1 MKVLI
6 VDDDEMVR
14 SVCNGMLTLLQH
26 EVVAVNG
33 GEAAI
38 RTLQS
43 SETEFDLIL
52 LDALMP
58 GMSGPQT
65 MQQLNYLGIKVPI
78 ILCSGREMTVEE
90 FNGSDELRPRTVLG
104 KPFTIQRL
112 QSAIAAA
119 LAPNAGFI
127 GPLTMG

>member
-1 MKVLI
+1 
-6 VDDDEMVR
+6 
-14 SVCNGMLTLLQH
+14 
-26 EVVAVNG
+26 
-33 GEAAI
+33 
-38 RTLQS
+38 
-43 SETEFDLIL
+43 
-52 LDALMP
+52 MP

-65 MQQLNYLGIKVPI
+65 MQQLAYLGIKVPI
-78 ILCSGREMTVEE
+78 ILCSGREMMVEE

-127 GPLTMG
+127 GPLTIG

>member
-14 SVCNGMLTLLQH
+14 TVCSGMLTLLRH

-33 GEAAI
+33 GEVAI

-43 SETEFDLIL
+43 SETAFDLIL
-52 LDALMP
+52 LDELMP

-65 MQQLNYLGIKVPI
+65 MQKLAYLGIKVPI
-78 ILCSGREMTVEE
+78 VLCSGREMTVEE
-90 FNGSDELRPRTVLG
+90 FNGSDELRPSAVLS
-104 KPFTIQRL
+104 KPFTMQRL

-119 LAPNAGFI
+119 LANR
-127 GPLTMG
+127 

>member
-14 SVCNGMLTLLQH
+14 TVCSGMLTLLRH
-26 EVVAVNG
+26 EVIAVNG
-33 GEAAI
+33 GEIAI

-43 SETEFDLIL
+43 SETAFDLIL
-52 LDALMP
+52 LDELMP

-65 MQQLNYLGIKVPI
+65 MQKLAYLEIKVPI

-90 FNGSDELRPRTVLG
+90 FNGSDELRPSAVLG
-104 KPFTIQRL
+104 KPFTMQRL

-119 LAPNAGFI
+119 LADR
-127 GPLTMG
+127 